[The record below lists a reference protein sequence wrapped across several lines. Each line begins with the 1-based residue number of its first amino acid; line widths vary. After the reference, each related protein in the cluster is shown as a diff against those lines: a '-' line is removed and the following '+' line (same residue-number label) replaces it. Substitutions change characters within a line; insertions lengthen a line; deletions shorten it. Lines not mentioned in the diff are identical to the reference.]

1 MFANVILYSRVF
13 YNAVAGGQREEDA
26 AFRTLFERY
35 TIIYSIYILQI
46 SITRHYTWWSAP
58 CVLQPAVLLVVQYDQ
73 FGS

>member
-1 MFANVILYSRVF
+1 MVVLMFANVILYSRVF

-46 SITRHYTWWSAP
+46 SITRHYT
-58 CVLQPAVLLVVQYDQ
+58 
-73 FGS
+73 